1 MKKVLGTILIVST
14 LMLSASIL
22 KVFFR
27 RLETGLPA
35 TGICALLQREVN
47 ARVITRNILHN

>member
-1 MKKVLGTILIVST
+1 MKKVLGTILIVSI
-14 LMLSASIL
+14 LILSPSTL

-27 RLETGLPA
+27 KLETGLPA
-35 TGICALLQREVN
+35 TGICALLQMEAN